1 MIRVCFFNEKSGVG
15 KTTLSMLVAKTISTR
30 FNKNVC
36 IVDTVQGYRNLTS
49 RRNEDLE
56 RFQFSKDN
64 ITPEI
69 VNVINY
75 EEFEKK
81 FRNNDEYD
89 IIFFDVQG
97 ISEGVIDFL
106 LNSNYI
112 FIISDC
118 ESEEDFKIDRNL
130 YKQMQSVKYEKG
142 LSLKEVFII
151 FNKIIPDSHTLDNI
165 NLSHLNI
172 VEPALKSTPI
182 LKRISTVSDFQM
194 PEVNA
199 LSSEILKLITI
210 NEKQIE
216 LDYEKF

>member
-56 RFQFSKDN
+56 RFQFSKEN

-81 FRNNDEYD
+81 FRNNEEYD

-112 FIISDC
+112 FIVSDC

-151 FNKIIPDSHTLDNI
+151 FNKILPDSHALENI

-172 VEPALKSTPI
+172 VEPALKATPI